1 MTHAH
6 VNPGTTNPEAPEP
19 VQPERELTPGQQPEP
34 EMPEQPGSPNI
45 VPSPQ
50 IPEISPVSPGI
61 EVPPLQ

>member
-1 MTHAH
+1 MMQNH

-34 EMPEQPGSPNI
+34 EVPEQPGSPTI
-45 VPSPQ
+45 VPDPQ
-50 IPEISPVSPGI
+50 IPEITPGSPGI